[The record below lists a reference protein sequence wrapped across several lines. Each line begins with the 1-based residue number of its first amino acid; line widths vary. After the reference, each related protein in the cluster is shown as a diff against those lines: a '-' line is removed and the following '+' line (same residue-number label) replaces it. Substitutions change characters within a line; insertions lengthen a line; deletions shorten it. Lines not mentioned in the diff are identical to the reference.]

1 VTSTLPRRSIG
12 ALAACLLAA
21 TLGCSYI
28 DTAISGAAGSAASA
42 MGRTAGD
49 QVGTAAGNQIG
60 GAAVSRWGGAG
71 MTPALQQQ
79 ISMMYT
85 QYLFSMA
92 FGVGSYAV
100 STVEYKPG
108 QYTRWN
114 IVGRGDKGKPAVLE
128 RARLFDDKDGS
139 QWWKVKWTSTS
150 DDGKTEAIVLEALLS
165 PKDMKME
172 RLRGKFPQDA
182 AGKEMALSENAWY
195 SPPQKL
201 SPKSI
206 EGATKG
212 IEAVTVPAGAF
223 QARHVEFGDIGQTHD
238 WWLVDS
244 VPGGQVKQTTKA
256 AQQKG
261 DSSGPDSSNYT
272 LELAAYG
279 GDAKTELDTK

>member
-1 VTSTLPRRSIG
+1 MTSMISRRASFV
-12 ALAACLLAA
+12 LAACVLSAS
-21 TLGCSYI
+21 LGCTYI
-28 DTAISGAAGSAASA
+28 DTALSGAAGSAAGSLGSA
-42 MGRTAGD
+42 AGN
-49 QVGTAAGNQIG
+49 QIGTAAGNQVG

-71 MTPALQQQ
+71 MNPALQQQ

-92 FGVGSYAV
+92 FGVGGYAV

-114 IVGRGDKGKPAVLE
+114 IIGQGDKGKNAVLE

-139 QWWKVKWTSTS
+139 QWWKVKWTSQS

-172 RLRGKFPQDA
+172 RLRGKFPNDT
-182 AGKEMALSENAWY
+182 AGKEMALSDNAWY
-195 SPPQKL
+195 APPQKL

-212 IEAVTVPAGAF
+212 IEALTVPAGSF
-223 QARHVEFGDIGQTHD
+223 QARHVEFGDIGQSHE

-256 AQQKG
+256 SQQRG
-261 DSSGPDSSNYT
+261 ESGGPDSSNFT
-272 LELAAYG
+272 LELSAYG
-279 GDAKTELDTK
+279 NDAKTELDTK